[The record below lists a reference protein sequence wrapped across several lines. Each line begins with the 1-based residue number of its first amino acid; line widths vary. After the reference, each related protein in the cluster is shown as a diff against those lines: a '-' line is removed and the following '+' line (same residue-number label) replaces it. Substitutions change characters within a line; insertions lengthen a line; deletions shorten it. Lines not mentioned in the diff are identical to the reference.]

1 MVDSDPDDVVWVVS
15 ELPQEREVQAKLRG
29 VLLLMV
35 CYEMFEMVADRG
47 WKRRSLL
54 RRFGR
59 NNKI

>member
-1 MVDSDPDDVVWVVS
+1 MVDSDLDDVVWVVS
-15 ELPQEREVQAKLRG
+15 KLPQEREVQAKLRG
-29 VLLLMV
+29 VLLLMI
-35 CYEMFEMVADRG
+35 CYGMFELVADRG